1 MDDPILSREFGWTES
16 SESDVSDDPL
26 ADEVDSDFQSSE
38 EDEVPFARH
47 GPLLEADTEELSM
60 QREFWGH
67 CAIGFILDYRRFSV
81 SHLQHLISSAWRIRG
96 DVKVVGRDSSFYILH
111 FEYLEDLNH
120 MCSEG
125 PWSVDGAL
133 LILEKWRPN
142 LVISNLQVNYIAIW
156 VQFHGLP
163 VEYQYP
169 KLAERM
175 GQCIGVFERLD
186 WEDRLPRNIRFMH
199 VRVRIDP
206 WLPVVTRFMLQ
217 LDDGS
222 RVWIQC
228 RYERIHKLYI
238 KCGMIGHTRG
248 QCTHS
253 MDNIE
258 MMLVRQRFRIQSLQ
272 QVRFRF
278 DALKPHFTN
287 DLQAFYNQRR
297 RWTTWVR
304 FGNLSDPHHSP
315 PHLPVNSPDN
325 HSHQSLYPDP
335 ITPPNESVQHH
346 TIALPPHATH
356 TPATMHANLHFAI
369 NSLNLDHDTLPPNL
383 PFSLEAI
390 PPRHAHPFSLPRPN
404 HASTSSFSLRPP
416 WVLHTSTGL
425 KWTWIGQDGP
435 KWDLRDTTQDSSETE
450 SESLTETLFNLDSL
464 NESRPEAM
472 QGTRWMHGQIPE
484 SPDSVIP
491 PLVQRVNRGRLRFE
505 VGDSSL
511 GPRLFGPHV

>member
-1 MDDPILSREFGWTES
+1 
-16 SESDVSDDPL
+16 
-26 ADEVDSDFQSSE
+26 
-38 EDEVPFARH
+38 
-47 GPLLEADTEELSM
+47 
-60 QREFWGH
+60 
-67 CAIGFILDYRRFSV
+67 
-81 SHLQHLISSAWRIRG
+81 
-96 DVKVVGRDSSFYILH
+96 
-111 FEYLEDLNH
+111 

-142 LVISNLQVNYIAIW
+142 LIIRNLQVNYIAVW

-169 KLAERM
+169 ELAERM
-175 GQCIGVFERLD
+175 GQCMGVFERLD

-315 PHLPVNSPDN
+315 PHPPVNSPDN

-435 KWDLRDTTQDSSETE
+435 KWDLRDTNQDSSETE